1 MDGVEQL
8 RGARTKLQRAEE
20 HFGQL
25 MAEHERF
32 IRDRNPYRMLPEN
45 DPHPDFDTLWRVKI
59 VEHPP
64 LEKWSSITGEC
75 VHALRSA
82 LDHTAYA
89 LVQINRLGTDYA
101 EFPIFKDKY
110 VTNRATGAVLLDKT
124 GKPRLRWQESAA
136 KKLPGVGREPLP
148 QMKWLQPYRRRDG
161 DERFH
166 ALWVIHEMDVI
177 DKHRRLNIVKPLVR
191 DLTYHTTDCEIVN
204 DEVLAGP
211 FEDGTVIA
219 HYRARPTRP
228 NAKMHVQA
236 EFLFDVLFG
245 DGEPL
250 QGEPVMQTLQ
260 GLLAYTGAVI
270 SRFDRFFA

>member
-45 DPHPDFDTLWRVKI
+45 DPHPDFDTLWLVK
-59 VEHPP
+59 
-64 LEKWSSITGEC
+64 
-75 VHALRSA
+75 
-82 LDHTAYA
+82 
-89 LVQINRLGTDYA
+89 INRLGTDYA

-124 GKPRLRWQESAA
+124 GKPRLRWQKSAA
-136 KKLPGVGREPLP
+136 KKLPGVGREPLA

-177 DKHRRLNIVKPLVR
+177 DKHRRLN
-191 DLTYHTTDCEIVN
+191 
-204 DEVLAGP
+204 
-211 FEDGTVIA
+211 
-219 HYRARPTRP
+219 
-228 NAKMHVQA
+228 
-236 EFLFDVLFG
+236 
-245 DGEPL
+245 
-250 QGEPVMQTLQ
+250 
-260 GLLAYTGAVI
+260 
-270 SRFDRFFA
+270 